1 MATGISSI
9 FTLKQNQKEKLK
21 MAEKNAEKKA
31 TPRVRILGNAFVITS
46 KLKFE
51 NIKKMEKL
59 SNETLCLV
67 EIERDDTVNE
77 VFRIS
82 TGKVASVS
90 PYGITYNEANPDGY
104 AIATSTFP
112 SDVTDKK
119 AFIKENLAKVMLMLD
134 ELEAHVADDL
144 EKLEKRYE
152 ELDKDIEI
160 VG

>member
-1 MATGISSI
+1 
-9 FTLKQNQKEKLK
+9 
-21 MAEKNAEKKA
+21 MAEKSVEKKTTA
-31 TPRVRILGNAFVITS
+31 RVRILGNAFVITS

-67 EIERDDTVNE
+67 EIEKDDTINE

-82 TGKVASVS
+82 TGKVASIS
-90 PYGITYNEANPDGY
+90 PYGITYNEANTEGY

-112 SDVTDKK
+112 ADVTDKK
-119 AFIKENLAKVMLMLD
+119 AFIKDNLAKVMLMLD
-134 ELEAHVADDL
+134 ELEAHIAEDL
-144 EKLEKRYE
+144 VKLEKRYE

>member
-1 MATGISSI
+1 
-9 FTLKQNQKEKLK
+9 
-21 MAEKNAEKKA
+21 MAEKSVEKKA
-31 TPRVRILGNAFVITS
+31 TPRVKILGNAFVITS

-67 EIERDDTVNE
+67 EIEKDDTINE

-82 TGKVASVS
+82 TGKVASIS
-90 PYGITYNEANPDGY
+90 PYGITYNEANTEGY

-112 SDVTDKK
+112 ADVTDKK
-119 AFIKENLAKVMLMLD
+119 AFIKDNLAKVMLMLD
-134 ELEAHVADDL
+134 ELEMHVAEDL
-144 EKLEKRYE
+144 VKLEKRYE

>member
-1 MATGISSI
+1 
-9 FTLKQNQKEKLK
+9 
-21 MAEKNAEKKA
+21 MAEKTVEKKA

-134 ELEAHVADDL
+134 ELEMHVADGL

>member
-1 MATGISSI
+1 
-9 FTLKQNQKEKLK
+9 
-21 MAEKNAEKKA
+21 MAEKSVEKKA
-31 TPRVRILGNAFVITS
+31 TARVRILGNAFVITS

-67 EIERDDTVNE
+67 EIEKDDTINE

-82 TGKVASVS
+82 TGKVASIS
-90 PYGITYNEANPDGY
+90 PYGITYNEANTEGY

-112 SDVTDKK
+112 ADVTDKK
-119 AFIKENLAKVMLMLD
+119 AFIKDNLAKVMLMLD
-134 ELEAHVADDL
+134 ELEMHVAEDL
-144 EKLEKRYE
+144 VKLEKRYE

>member
-1 MATGISSI
+1 
-9 FTLKQNQKEKLK
+9 
-21 MAEKNAEKKA
+21 MAEKSVEKKTTA
-31 TPRVRILGNAFVITS
+31 RVRILGNAFVITS

-67 EIERDDTVNE
+67 EIEKDDTINE

-82 TGKVASVS
+82 TGKVASIS
-90 PYGITYNEANPDGY
+90 PYGITYNEANTEGY

-112 SDVTDKK
+112 ADVTDKK
-119 AFIKENLAKVMLMLD
+119 AFIKDNLAKVMLMLD
-134 ELEAHVADDL
+134 ELEMHVAEDL
-144 EKLEKRYE
+144 VKLEKRYE